1 MASPS
6 PGQGGIVTAT
16 TSSGSAPS
24 ERNWKC
30 VPALMLALSS
40 SHAAGIGERFGGEG
54 ARDALRDLAAPH
66 RIDDGHVRFGYLFQ
80 CITVRRDP

>member
-1 MASPS
+1 LCCAEP
-6 PGQGGIVTAT
+6 
-16 TSSGSAPS
+16 SGSAS
-24 ERNWKC
+24 TS
-30 VPALMLALSS
+30 LS
-40 SHAAGIGERFGGEG
+40 GWRCRPRTPRGVVERFGGEG